1 MKYCLY
7 VNTNLG
13 IVWNLVVSDKC
24 NWVKPVLKS
33 EVSPQKMVV
42 IAKVFDD
49 YATVVNIEFKLG

>member
-1 MKYCLY
+1 